1 MNRIAVIIVAG
12 GSGSRMGAEVP
23 KQFLVLDGLPILMHT
38 IRRFAETLADA
49 RTIVVL
55 PAAHIGYWRNLCRE
69 YAFTT
74 PHEVCE
80 GGATRFESVRRG
92 LDHAGDAGIAPV
104 AMAACRP
111 GSDSARRAGCAGLRG
126 RDSGRRTGRFA
137 AADRGRGQQHRRPF
151 CVPHRPD
158 SAGFPHG
165 NSPESLS
172 TAFSGLF
179 YRRCERGRGGRRT
192 DISLRRFLYEYQN
205 YYAGRYRDGR
215 GVAESPVVP
224 PRQSVPPVPVPWS
237 F

>member
-55 PAAHIGYWRNLCRE
+55 PAAHIGYWQNLCRE

-92 LDHAGDAGIAPV
+92 LDHAGDAGLVAVHDGVRPLVGREVILRAVRDAQAYGAVIPV
-104 AMAACRP
+104 V
-111 GSDSARRAGCAGLRG
+111 
-126 RDSGRRTGRFA
+126 
-137 AADRGRGQQHRRPF
+137 
-151 CVPHRPD
+151 VPVD
-158 SAGFPHG
+158 
-165 NSPESLS
+165 
-172 TAFSGLF
+172 
-179 YRRCERGRGGRRT
+179 
-192 DISLRRFLYEYQN
+192 SLRRIADGGSNIVDRSAFRIVQTPQVFRTEILRKAYRQPFRDSFTDDASVVE
-205 YYAGRYRDGR
+205 ADGGRIYLCEGSYMNIKITTPVDI
-215 GVAESPVVP
+215 VTAEALLKV
-224 PRQSVPPVPVPWS
+224 R
-237 F
+237 

>member
-80 GGATRFESVRRG
+80 GGATRF
-92 LDHAGDAGIAPV
+92 
-104 AMAACRP
+104 
-111 GSDSARRAGCAGLRG
+111 
-126 RDSGRRTGRFA
+126 
-137 AADRGRGQQHRRPF
+137 AADWIMRAMPDWSPYTTACGRW
-151 CVPHRPD
+151 
-158 SAGFPHG
+158 SAGK
-165 NSPESLS
+165 
-172 TAFSGLF
+172 
-179 YRRCERGRGGRRT
+179 
-192 DISLRRFLYEYQN
+192 
-205 YYAGRYRDGR
+205 
-215 GVAESPVVP
+215 
-224 PRQSVPPVPVPWS
+224 
-237 F
+237 

>member
-80 GGATRFESVRRG
+80 GVRPLVGREVILRAVRDAQAYGAV
-92 LDHAGDAGIAPV
+92 IPVVAPV
-104 AMAACRP
+104 
-111 GSDSARRAGCAGLRG
+111 D
-126 RDSGRRTGRFA
+126 
-137 AADRGRGQQHRRPF
+137 
-151 CVPHRPD
+151 
-158 SAGFPHG
+158 
-165 NSPESLS
+165 
-172 TAFSGLF
+172 
-179 YRRCERGRGGRRT
+179 
-192 DISLRRFLYEYQN
+192 SLRRIADGGSNIVDRSAFRIVQTPQVFRTEILRKAYRQPFRDSFTDDASVVE
-205 YYAGRYRDGR
+205 ADGGRIYLCEGSYMNIKITTPVDI
-215 GVAESPVVP
+215 VTAEALLKV
-224 PRQSVPPVPVPWS
+224 R
-237 F
+237 

>member
-92 LDHAGDAGIAPV
+92 LDHA
-104 AMAACRP
+104 AMPDWSPYTTAC
-111 GSDSARRAGCAGLRG
+111 G
-126 RDSGRRTGRFA
+126 RW
-137 AADRGRGQQHRRPF
+137 
-151 CVPHRPD
+151 
-158 SAGFPHG
+158 SAGK
-165 NSPESLS
+165 
-172 TAFSGLF
+172 
-179 YRRCERGRGGRRT
+179 
-192 DISLRRFLYEYQN
+192 
-205 YYAGRYRDGR
+205 
-215 GVAESPVVP
+215 
-224 PRQSVPPVPVPWS
+224 
-237 F
+237 